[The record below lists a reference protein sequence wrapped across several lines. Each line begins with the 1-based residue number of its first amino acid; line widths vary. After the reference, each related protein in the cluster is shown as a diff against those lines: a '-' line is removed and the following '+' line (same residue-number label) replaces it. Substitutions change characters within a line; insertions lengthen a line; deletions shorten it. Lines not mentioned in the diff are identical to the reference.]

1 MKPKEAEKRPALDE
15 LNLET
20 KKKQIIKEKEIEP
33 PSVQM
38 KPMKPRKQVQK
49 IVVDDDDTPN
59 EEYYAKLSKEDNDN
73 YATWLP
79 PQDQTGDGRTKL
91 NEKFGY

>member
-1 MKPKEAEKRPALDE
+1 MTLLNTSILGAQELIKPDTASARMSLPYQAFPIQDPRTGKSIRPDE
-15 LNLET
+15 LLT
-20 KKKQIIKEKEIEP
+20 LGDGRK
-33 PSVQM
+33 M
-38 KPMKPRKQVQK
+38 KA
-49 IVVDDDDTPN
+49 